1 MDDVVEKEKRDREE
15 RERGVK
21 SCVRKLFRKSELLF
35 NIVDIV
41 GIDILFNNIYLFILM
56 SVMACGI
63 GWV

>member
-1 MDDVVEKEKRDREE
+1 M
-15 RERGVK
+15 ERGVK
-21 SCVRKLFRKSELLF
+21 SYVRKLFRKSELLF